1 MKPLAALSFMLCLA
15 TAASHAATPPI
26 YRCGNAYS
34 ESPCPAAKLL
44 EVADA
49 RSAAQRTEADRVIA
63 SDRRLAAEMRRD
75 RLADEAA
82 LKPTGASSLSG
93 VAAKPVVPA
102 PVARTKPAKKRKSS
116 TVARA
121 AKVVASTPSA
131 APRSAARPKRGKA

>member
-1 MKPLAALSFMLCLA
+1 MKPLTALSLLLCLA
-15 TAASHAATPPI
+15 TSAGHAATPPV

-34 ESPCPAAKLL
+34 ETPCPAAKVL

-49 RSAAQRTEADRVIA
+49 RSAAQRAEADRVV
-63 SDRRLAAEMRRD
+63 SNDRRLAADMRRD
-75 RLADEAA
+75 RLADEAL

-121 AKVVASTPSA
+121 AKMVASTPSA
-131 APRSAARPKRGKA
+131 APRSAARPKRSKT